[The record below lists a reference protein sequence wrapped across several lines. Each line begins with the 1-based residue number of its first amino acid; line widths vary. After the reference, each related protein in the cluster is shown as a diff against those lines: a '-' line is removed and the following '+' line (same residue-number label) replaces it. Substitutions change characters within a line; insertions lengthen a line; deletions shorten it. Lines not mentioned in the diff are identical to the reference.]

1 MATFDDEDIG
11 QVGSIREIKIRRA
24 KEYVG
29 HTKGVKE
36 VIDATVNDDWD
47 YFFRLGW
54 DFPINAIEH
63 YKLDNQAFKEALRKV
78 HQMKSQSGIG

>member
-1 MATFDDEDIG
+1 M
-11 QVGSIREIKIRRA
+11 
-24 KEYVG
+24 
-29 HTKGVKE
+29 KE

-63 YKLDNQAFKEALRKV
+63 YKLDNQAFKADRK
-78 HQMKSQSGIG
+78 K

>member
-1 MATFDDEDIG
+1 M
-11 QVGSIREIKIRRA
+11 
-24 KEYVG
+24 
-29 HTKGVKE
+29 KE

-63 YKLDNQAFKEALRKV
+63 YKLDNQAFKADLLKV
-78 HQMKSQSGIG
+78 HQMKAQEGRKDVTDRWRASNETVQENK